1 MNDEYLWQ
9 KTGED
14 PETRRLEDALAVF
27 RYREDDPPAVPI
39 ATKPPRTRRWR
50 FALAFAVPAF
60 AAAAVAA
67 VMWLPITDRSDDYE
81 VTFIYYPEPQ
91 ILEQPAV
98 NPPPVIRPSEPAKQ
112 PVRRGEVQ
120 PTVASLR
127 HRAVTR
133 LHPQRTGTVALT
145 EEERYAYHQLMLAL
159 SISSSKLNIVRNTI
173 NGVEQTDNDT
183 KQNDR

>member
-39 ATKPPRTRRWR
+39 ATKPLRTRRWR

-67 VMWLPITDRSDDYE
+67 VIWFPVTPPSDE
-81 VTFIYYPEPQ
+81 VTFIYYPEPE
-91 ILEQPAV
+91 IREQPVAA
-98 NPPPVIRPSEPAKQ
+98 PAPVIRPSEPAKQ

-159 SISSSKLNIVRNTI
+159 SISSSKLNVVRNTI